1 MSEKRD
7 REVRDLTRFDSM
19 STEELQE
26 ILRLDAQKPVGEES
40 DTDEIFEI
48 MEVLARRHKNEN
60 SGNMKTVEQAYESFK
75 QNYMPIDDLQD
86 TPKEEQKKII
96 KFHTRLPRWLRSVAV
111 LVLVIGV
118 FGVVAISAKASGF
131 NLFGMMATWTKDIF
145 HFSGSTETSEYTE
158 PDQVDPLQYNSL
170 QEALIEFGIN
180 QKLVPTWIPDG
191 YILAE
196 VEVFRNPAEKSFYAE
211 YLKNED
217 YLQISIRQRMGSDPE
232 QVEKNED
239 FIEAYIA
246 NGVAYYIVQN
256 NRRIQ
261 VTWVVGDFEGT
272 IAGDITVEEAKLMI
286 NSI

>member
-1 MSEKRD
+1 
-7 REVRDLTRFDSM
+7 M

-60 SGNMKTVEQAYESFK
+60 SGDLKTVEQAYESFK

-96 KFHTRLPRWLRSVAV
+96 SFHTRMPRWLRSVAV

-158 PDQVDPLQYNSL
+158 PDQIDEIQFTSL
-170 QEALIEFGIN
+170 QEALEMHGIK
-180 QKLVPTWIPDG
+180 QKLVPAWVPDG
-191 YILAE
+191 YELTE
-196 VEVFRNPAEKSFYAE
+196 VEAFQNPAEKSFYALYCRSE
-211 YLKNED
+211 AYV
-217 YLQISIRQRMGSDPE
+217 QVSVRQLTGSDPE
-232 QVEKNED
+232 QVEKNEY

-246 NGVAYYIVQN
+246 KG
-256 NRRIQ
+256 
-261 VTWVVGDFEGT
+261 
-272 IAGDITVEEAKLMI
+272 VEELLAQIQQDPNRSSLQKRQELEAARFCRLA
-286 NSI
+286 SPYVSKTDLQT

>member
-1 MSEKRD
+1 MSEKQARQ
-7 REVRDLTRFDSM
+7 VRDLTRFDSM

-60 SGNMKTVEQAYESFK
+60 SGNLKTVEQAYESFK

-86 TPKEEQKKII
+86 KPKEEQKKTIR
-96 KFHTRLPRWLRSVAV
+96 FYTHMPRWLRSVAV

-118 FGVVAISAKASGF
+118 FCVVAISAKASGF

-145 HFSGSTETSEYTE
+145 HFSGSAETSEYTE
-158 PDQVDPLQYNSL
+158 PDQVDPAQFVSL
-170 QEALIEFGIN
+170 QEALEMHGIE
-180 QKLVPTWIPDG
+180 QKIVPSWVPGG
-191 YILAE
+191 YTLTE
-196 VEVFRNPAEKSFYAE
+196 VEVIDSPMEISFYAE
-211 YLKNED
+211 YMKNKE
-217 YLQISIRQRMGSDPE
+217 YIQISIRQRMGSDPE

-246 NGVAYYIVQN
+246 NGITYFLFQNLDRTHAIWIVD
-256 NRRIQ
+256 
-261 VTWVVGDFEGT
+261 DFEGL
-272 IAGDITVEEAKLMI
+272 IAGDLTIDDIKMMI
-286 NSI
+286 DSI